1 MKAEEYTF
9 HFHPL
14 IRHEISVDWSCE
26 YNCEYTFTFANLQDD
41 CKLTVSMN
49 LSGLGM
55 GYGSR
60 VIPEMVYML
69 RAAQQ
74 GRHI

>member
-9 HFHPL
+9 HFHSL
-14 IRHEISVDWSCE
+14 IRHEISVEWSCE

-41 CKLTVSMN
+41 CKLTASMN

-55 GYGSR
+55 GYGSK

-74 GRHI
+74 GRNI